1 MAIRGA
7 AAKDYVTKKIQETFG
22 PDFLG
27 IVDKKLYISV
37 KENGENLQI
46 AISLTCP
53 KNPIQVDASVSL
65 DDGDFDFTDDAPKTS
80 KIAVSAAPPAEITEE
95 EKKNI
100 AELMA
105 KLGL

>member
-1 MAIRGA
+1 MARGA
-7 AAKDYVTKKIQETFG
+7 IGKQNVINKIKEAFGTDFIGEYDKKIYVFANDG
-22 PDFLG
+22 
-27 IVDKKLYISV
+27 
-37 KENGENLQI
+37 GEQVQI

-53 KNPIQVDASVSL
+53 KNPIQVDSSVSL
-65 DDGDFDFTDDAPKTS
+65 DDGDLDFTDDAPKTP
-80 KIAVSAAPPAEITEE
+80 KVAVSAAPPAEITEE

>member
-27 IVDKKLYISV
+27 IVDKKLYINV
-37 KENGENLQI
+37 KENGENLQV

-53 KNPIQVDASVSL
+53 KENLEFDSAPSVKN
-65 DDGDFDFTDDAPKTS
+65 DEGTAATAQFTQK
-80 KIAVSAAPPAEITEE
+80 
-95 EKKNI
+95 EKETI
-100 AELMA
+100 EELMRRV
-105 KLGL
+105 GL

>member
-27 IVDKKLYISV
+27 IVDKKLYINV

-53 KNPIQVDASVSL
+53 KENL
-65 DDGDFDFTDDAPKTS
+65 EFDSSP
-80 KIAVSAAPPAEITEE
+80 VAEIRETSASQNSVAASAQFTQK
-95 EKKNI
+95 EKETI
-100 AELMA
+100 EELMRRV
-105 KLGL
+105 GL